1 MFNIF
6 QRKKKQDAG
15 RRTWLSTTR
24 ITVAWQGWQRRDVEK
39 GSAMNYTRR
48 GFLGVVGAGV
58 AGTALPLRADEAQW
72 KMRLSTSSIQYV
84 SLPLAQACAQ
94 IAKLGFEAIDI
105 WDKFIDGNKHLD
117 EAEQLGGAGLQ
128 ELLAKHNLKLASFT
142 LYKTSYEKYAAL
154 LGAAGGGVAVRGSTY
169 EKFNPAE
176 LSQTMKKFLG
186 GLKPLA
192 ELAEKNNSYVAI
204 ENHVN
209 SLLHTPDSFKAFVD
223 LNTSPRLGLAIAPY
237 HLQGINA
244 PVEDVIRICG
254 KQAFFFYGW
263 QKGRD
268 FEQLPG
274 RGPADF
280 KPWLLALA
288 DIHYR
293 GYVNPFMHGHQKPE
307 DMTPALA
314 KARDYLKQ
322 AAG

>member
-1 MFNIF
+1 
-6 QRKKKQDAG
+6 
-15 RRTWLSTTR
+15 
-24 ITVAWQGWQRRDVEK
+24 
-39 GSAMNYTRR
+39 MNYTRR

-58 AGTALPLRADEAQW
+58 AGTALPLHAGEAQW

-84 SLPLAQACAQ
+84 SLPLAQACEQ

-117 EAEQLGGAGLQ
+117 EAEQLGGAGLR

-142 LYKTSYEKYAAL
+142 VYKTSYEKYAVL
-154 LGAAGGGVAVRGSTY
+154 LGAVGGGVAVRGSTY
-169 EKFNPAE
+169 QKFDPKD
-176 LSQTMKKFLG
+176 LVPTMKKFLE
-186 GLKPLA
+186 GLKSSAALA
-192 ELAEKNNSYVAI
+192 EQHNSYVAI

-209 SLLHTPDSFKAFVD
+209 CLLHTPDSFKAFVD
-223 LNTSPRLGLAIAPY
+223 LNTSPRIGLAIAPF

-263 QKGRD
+263 QKGKD

-274 RGPADF
+274 RGPTDF
-280 KPWLLALA
+280 KPWLQALA
-288 DIHYR
+288 DIQYR

-307 DMTPALA
+307 DLTPALA
-314 KARDYLKQ
+314 KARDYVKQ
-322 AAG
+322 LAG